1 VLIIMVMHAAN
12 NTVSG
17 SFFSPMFSGGDS
29 IRQSWL
35 LALVWTVVAI
45 LVIAITGPTHLSRK
59 HRKQEEPLPNPEPVL
74 SKEGM

>member
-1 VLIIMVMHAAN
+1 MAHVKRHPLTTFFVL
-12 NTVSG
+12 
-17 SFFSPMFSGGDS
+17 
-29 IRQSWL
+29 L

-59 HRKQEEPLPNPEPVL
+59 HRKQEEALPDAETVL